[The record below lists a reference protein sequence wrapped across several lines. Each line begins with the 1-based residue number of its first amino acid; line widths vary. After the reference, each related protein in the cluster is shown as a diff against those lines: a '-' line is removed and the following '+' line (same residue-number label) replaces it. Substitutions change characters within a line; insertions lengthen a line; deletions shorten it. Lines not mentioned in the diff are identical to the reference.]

1 VNYEYKL
8 DIRVDFSPNLQE
20 RTTKAYSFNIMEML
34 SEQILNVD
42 PTLFLKKTD
51 VRYADVNRERRFY
64 EDFGTSNIS

>member
-1 VNYEYKL
+1 MMLKKQVMLFLHCFSIVNYEYKL

-42 PTLFLKKTD
+42 PTLF
-51 VRYADVNRERRFY
+51 
-64 EDFGTSNIS
+64 